1 LRKPKKPHI
10 ANNTLI
16 VSSFPFLKRDCV
28 ATRLGSARLGSARL
42 GSARLEGPAAMI
54 ANLPFRTDAVEK
66 LRSRRWED
74 LLTAPQ

>member
-1 LRKPKKPHI
+1 LR
-10 ANNTLI
+10 
-16 VSSFPFLKRDCV
+16 RD
-28 ATRLGSARLGSARL
+28 AARLGSARL